1 MAELEA
7 VAQGGKKELPLSEF
21 ELAEFG
27 PCISQRGP
35 GSPSMVT
42 SCAPPPTQRK
52 RGRSIAGGLGARH
65 EEGLPEASAYFLALQ
80 EDG

>member
-1 MAELEA
+1 
-7 VAQGGKKELPLSEF
+7 
-21 ELAEFG
+21 
-27 PCISQRGP
+27 
-35 GSPSMVT
+35 MVT